1 MILQDT
7 EWASIQVGKP
17 LNMAPEILNG
27 HPYNYKVDM
36 YSLGVSMFEALI
48 GQVPFIGENK

>member
-1 MILQDT
+1 
-7 EWASIQVGKP
+7 
-17 LNMAPEILNG
+17 MAPEILNG

-36 YSLGVSMFEALI
+36 YSFGVSMFEVLN